1 MIARIVFV
9 HFTGALL
16 LLAAAAPAANTV
28 PAPAAAAKRSQ
39 PQLQKPAAAETAAPR
54 LEEAA
59 AVAPAHL
66 QSQPAYRRY
75 VHPGAKAMAGID
87 LARIASSPLGKKLVG
102 QMGGMGVKEKA
113 AAEGLD
119 FVSDIEKLVLSSPGE
134 VGSKGGPATLSEEA
148 PFVVAMQGKFKIDK
162 IRKSLIAR
170 KATRLMHGDTEV
182 WLPAKGDTSLAIVNS
197 QLMLL
202 GDRKSLR
209 ATLEAAAETAREG
222 AAPEDE
228 SEEPV
233 RKRAGEL
240 AKMYDFWLVSDAS
253 FEGLSAAAPKVP
265 QAEMLNGIDQIEVG
279 VSFKQG
285 LAADVSLHGRTPEET
300 AKLGVMLAGVKA
312 LAALA
317 LQQKK
322 QPELTDMLD
331 KLKVGTSGERVMLS
345 VKFSQKELDRG
356 FASFTSPSGGN
367 VVAKATTRAKP
378 TITNEPPVRLP
389 SPPAPALVVRIFNA
403 EGGTREVPLSR

>member
-1 MIARIVFV
+1 MIARIVLAQLAGV
-9 HFTGALL
+9 VLL
-16 LLAAAAPAANTV
+16 TAAAPAANTV
-28 PAPAAAAKRSQ
+28 PSPAAAKRPQ
-39 PQLQKPAAAETAAPR
+39 PPKKTAEPAPVLA
-54 LEEAA
+54 EAA
-59 AVAPAHL
+59 AAAQGQQ

-75 VHPGAKAMAGID
+75 IHPRAKAMAGID
-87 LARIASSPLGKKLVG
+87 LARMASSPLGKKLAE
-102 QMGGMGVKEKA
+102 QMNGFGVKEKA
-113 AAEGLD
+113 SAEGLE

-134 VGSKGGPATLSEEA
+134 VGTKGGPATLSEEA

-162 IRKSLIAR
+162 IRKSLMAR
-170 KATRLMHGDTEV
+170 KATRLIHENAEV
-182 WLPAKGDTSLAIVNS
+182 WLPAKGDTSLAIINS

-209 ATLEAAAETAREG
+209 ATLEAAAAVQAGEG
-222 AAPEDE
+222 NASEE
-228 SEEPV
+228 NEEPV

-253 FEGLSAAAPKVP
+253 FEGLGAAAPNVP
-265 QAEMLNGIDQIEVG
+265 QAEMLSGIDQLEVG
-279 VSFKQG
+279 VSFRQG
-285 LAADVSLHGRTPEET
+285 LAADVSLHGKTPEET

-312 LAALA
+312 LAALSV
-317 LQQKK
+317 QQKK

-356 FASFTSPSGGN
+356 FASFAGGN
-367 VVAKATTRAKP
+367 LSAKATTKP
-378 TITNEPPVRLP
+378 TITNEPPVKLP

-403 EGGTREVPLSR
+403 EGGTREIPLSR